1 MIPDPYFGDQNGF
14 DEVYKLLD
22 HICAEIVQGLNLK
35 Y

>member
-1 MIPDPYFGDQNGF
+1 MIPDPYFGDLKGF

-22 HICAEIVQGLNLK
+22 HICAEIVQGFNLK